1 MSKQKKAPAGKPGAQ
16 KECERMHYKSS
27 VISALKQT
35 PIILL
40 ALVILLFAIVS
51 PMAVAGSAI
60 ILAPWGVKGGASWM
74 R

>member
-1 MSKQKKAPAGKPGAQ
+1 MRNQKKAPAGKPGAQ
-16 KECERMHYKSS
+16 RESERMYYKYS

-40 ALVILLFAIVS
+40 ALIILLFAIVS

-60 ILAPWGVKGGASWM
+60 ILALWGVKGGAS
-74 R
+74 